1 MTAHERPRKADG
13 ACARVWELADEMR
26 ARTGAIPSPSEVAER
41 FVAEGGN
48 ENTARTQYS
57 KWRKAVTQAASPTKS
72 DFERTDIPRRRLEI
86 APDGR
91 LVVPADMRAAML
103 AENGGPLLAEVID
116 GELRL
121 ITPKAAIRK
130 VRRMI
135 AESDWGGGSVVDELI
150 AERRAEALRD
160 DAEALLQAGDA

>member
-1 MTAHERPRKADG
+1 MTIYERPKKSDG
-13 ACARVWELADEMR
+13 ACARVWELADELR
-26 ARTGAIPSPSEVAER
+26 AQTGTMPSASAVAEK

-57 KWRKAVTQAASPTKS
+57 KWRKAVTAAPARST
-72 DFERTDIPRRRLEI
+72 FERADMARRRLDI

-91 LVVPADMRAAML
+91 ILVPADMRAAML
-103 AENGGPLLAEVID
+103 AEGGGPILAEVVD

-135 AESDWGGGSVVDELI
+135 AESDWGGGSVVDELV

-160 DAEALLQAGDA
+160 DAEALIQAGDA

>member
-1 MTAHERPRKADG
+1 MTIYERPKKADG

-26 ARTGAIPSPSEVAER
+26 ARSGTIPNAGEVAEK

-57 KWRKAVTQAASPTKS
+57 RWRKAMTAPSPAKS
-72 DFERTDIPRRRLEI
+72 DFERADMARRRLDI

-91 LVVPADMRAAML
+91 ILVPADMRAAML
-103 AENGGPLLAEVID
+103 AEGGGPILAEVVD

-121 ITPKAAIRK
+121 ITPRAAIRK

-160 DAEALLQAGDA
+160 DAEALIQTGDA